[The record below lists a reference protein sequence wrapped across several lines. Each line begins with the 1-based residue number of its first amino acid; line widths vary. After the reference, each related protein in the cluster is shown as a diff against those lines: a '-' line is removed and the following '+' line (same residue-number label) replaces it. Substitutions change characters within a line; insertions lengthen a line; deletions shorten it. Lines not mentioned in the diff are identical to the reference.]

1 MIIFKRLMDSYIL
14 VKSKVSK
21 PREYF
26 NKFIPP
32 HLSKGRI
39 IPARELWG
47 LVIEDTSN
55 EYYST
60 YYNAW
65 VKWRNEKDINS

>member
-1 MIIFKRLMDSYIL
+1 MDSYIL

-26 NKFIPP
+26 NKSIPP

-39 IPARELWG
+39 MPARELWG
-47 LVIEDTSN
+47 LVIEDTSK

-65 VKWRNEKDINS
+65 MKWRDEKDINS